1 MLDWIYRAFERA
13 DETQS
18 CVLGK
23 ARLWDR
29 QKKLTLNDRLRRII
43 NRLADGFDGK
53 FTSSKWTVIA
63 KCSPDT
69 ALRDI
74 EDFRKRGILTKDL
87 GGGRAI
93 HCLSPELPKQAL
105 HQSCTSIKRWATR
118 WGHLSS

>member
-1 MLDWIYRAFERA
+1 
-13 DETQS
+13 
-18 CVLGK
+18 VLGK

-29 QKKLTLNDRLRRII
+29 HEKLTLNDRLRRII

-105 HQSCTSIKRWATR
+105 HTNPALALKGGPLVGGTSVPKNVIVCIKA
-118 WGHLSS
+118 